1 MMKLNNK
8 GQSLVLFILLI
19 PVMVLVM
26 VLVIDMGNLYCEK
39 KEIDSIGYLVCDYG
53 ISNYDDD
60 NILNDMVKLA
70 NLNDDKLSKISVD
83 IENNVVDVII
93 YKKVDGVFGKMFNL
107 DIYGVMVHYVGDID
121 SGNINRVK

>member
-53 ISNYDDD
+53 ISNYYDD

-93 YKKVDGVFGKMFNL
+93 YKKVDGVNVRIS
-107 DIYGVMVHYVGDID
+107 D
-121 SGNINRVK
+121 